1 MPSSHFPR
9 KRRQVHYYVIKTLLY
24 VFKFELSNIQV
35 IHGLDQVIY
44 YYRRNPNTGLQ
55 HSLGDFVEGELC
67 PNALRLHGSE
77 NLLHRATAEGNAIVV
92 SELLNCGYRN
102 LSAKNHDGQS
112 AVHLGNRHSHAFM
125 VRGPLQ
131 QNLQIA
137 ASFYG
142 HVEVLSLLVHHGAS
156 VNSTDSSGYSPL
168 HL

>member
-1 MPSSHFPR
+1 M
-9 KRRQVHYYVIKTLLY
+9 
-24 VFKFELSNIQV
+24 QV

-55 HSLGDFVEGELC
+55 HSLGDFIEGELC

-112 AVHLGNRHSHAFM
+112 AVHLGICNPYSFICPMLPWSARFNRNYT
-125 VRGPLQ
+125 LQ
-131 QNLQIA
+131 P
-137 ASFYG
+137 
-142 HVEVLSLLVHHGAS
+142 V
-156 VNSTDSSGYSPL
+156 STGTSKY
-168 HL
+168 

>member
-1 MPSSHFPR
+1 M
-9 KRRQVHYYVIKTLLY
+9 
-24 VFKFELSNIQV
+24 QV

-55 HSLGDFVEGELC
+55 HSLGDFIEGELC

-112 AVHLGNRHSHAFM
+112 AVHLGICNPISIFICRFPTLPWSARFNRNDT
-125 VRGPLQ
+125 LQ
-131 QNLQIA
+131 P
-137 ASFYG
+137 
-142 HVEVLSLLVHHGAS
+142 V
-156 VNSTDSSGYSPL
+156 STGTSKY
-168 HL
+168 

>member
-1 MPSSHFPR
+1 M
-9 KRRQVHYYVIKTLLY
+9 
-24 VFKFELSNIQV
+24 QV

-55 HSLGDFVEGELC
+55 HSLGDFIEGELC

-112 AVHLGNRHSHAFM
+112 AVHLGICN
-125 VRGPLQ
+125 P
-131 QNLQIA
+131 
-137 ASFYG
+137 Y
-142 HVEVLSLLVHHGAS
+142 
-156 VNSTDSSGYSPL
+156 
-168 HL
+168 

>member
-1 MPSSHFPR
+1 MSLPF
-9 KRRQVHYYVIKTLLY
+9 
-24 VFKFELSNIQV
+24 QV

-77 NLLHRATAEGNAIVV
+77 NLLHRATAGGNAIVV

-112 AVHLGNRHSHAFM
+112 AVHLGNPLMSTVHSFVPRFVPCCHD
-125 VRGPLQ
+125 PLHPLLPKITHCSQ
-131 QNLQIA
+131 FLRARRSIKSPHSPWCICQLHRLIRI
-137 ASFYG
+137 
-142 HVEVLSLLVHHGAS
+142 LSLALVMI
-156 VNSTDSSGYSPL
+156 
-168 HL
+168 

>member
-1 MPSSHFPR
+1 M
-9 KRRQVHYYVIKTLLY
+9 
-24 VFKFELSNIQV
+24 QV

-55 HSLGDFVEGELC
+55 HSLGDFIEGELC

-112 AVHLGNRHSHAFM
+112 AVHLGICNPYSFAVSPRC
-125 VRGPLQ
+125 RGPPASTEITHCSQFLRARRSIKSPSALRRLCQ
-131 QNLQIA
+131 CNRLLWLLSTAFVIDCNL
-137 ASFYG
+137 SY
-142 HVEVLSLLVHHGAS
+142 
-156 VNSTDSSGYSPL
+156 STKIS
-168 HL
+168 